1 MKAFN
6 TKKIERV
13 MNLIPYVSEKVL
25 AISKTLAFCYK
36 SGCIILRNKNT
47 KELVSKKRIHSRVKS
62 FFILERLMRLEPRV
76 AVALSE
82 EVFLFS
88 DHGKILK
95 YDARDN
101 AVQEIHSFAR
111 GMNNPLSFCTREE
124 NGKATE
130 IIYGEYIWNQN
141 MDAVSIYKYDLR
153 TWKEVYSFPAN
164 SIKHIHNVFYDCFE
178 NCYIIV
184 TGDDDHESAIWKAD
198 VEFKNVEKIVGDS
211 QKYRACVVYP
221 TEKGLFYATDTPLEQ
236 NWLYFLD
243 KNNNLHEVHK
253 MPGPCIYGRVFR
265 DALYLA
271 TSVEGDPTLGG
282 WKYRLSNKLG
292 RGVYDR
298 YVHIYR
304 CNKDGVVEH
313 IAKLKKDI
321 FPMWL
326 FQFGNAQFPP
336 ADDGLYIST
345 QSTVEKGTYKVKF
358 DE

>member
-1 MKAFN
+1 
-6 TKKIERV
+6 
-13 MNLIPYVSEKVL
+13 MNISPYVSDKVL
-25 AISKTLAFCYK
+25 AIGKKYAFCYRN
-36 SGCIILRNKNT
+36 GCIVLRNKYT
-47 KELVSKKRIHSRVKS
+47 KELVYRKRIHSRVKS
-62 FFILERLMRLEPRV
+62 FFVVERLMRLEPR
-76 AVALSE
+76 AAIALSE

-88 DHGKILK
+88 DHGKVLQ

-101 AVQEIHSFAR
+101 AVQEIHSFDR

-124 NGKATE
+124 NGKVTE
-130 IIYGEYIWNQN
+130 VIYGEYIWNQN
-141 MDAVSIYKYDLR
+141 KGPVSIYRYDLK

-164 SIKHIHNVFYDCFE
+164 TITHIHNVIYDSFE

-184 TGDDDHESAIWKAD
+184 TGDEDHESAIWKAD
-198 VEFKNVEKIVGDS
+198 INLKNVERIVGGS
-211 QKYRACVVYP
+211 QKYRACVAYP

-243 KNNNLHEVHK
+243 KNNELHEVYK

-265 DALYLA
+265 EALYLA

-282 WKYRLSNKLG
+282 WKYRLSNRLG

-298 YVHIYR
+298 YVHIIR
-304 CNKDGVVEH
+304 CNKDGVVED

-321 FPMWL
+321 LPMWL

-336 ADDGLYIST
+336 ADDGVYIST
-345 QSTVEKGTYKVKF
+345 QSTVEKGTFRLAEDKI
-358 DE
+358 